1 MGQIVVSGMPLVVRD
16 VARSPLFAQWSE
28 LKTEDAAA
36 VRSFVGVPIKGENRT
51 IGTITI
57 ERVGS
62 QSSPGT
68 LDEDVRYLTM
78 IANLVGQTVALQT
91 MVERDRERLMA
102 ERNRLE
108 QELEE
113 RNAAKHEGISWII
126 GESRAIREVTEKV
139 QLVARCNLPVL
150 LCGESGT
157 GKELFARAIHEYS
170 PRKEQ
175 PYIRL
180 NCAALSESVLES
192 ELFGHDKG
200 AFTGAI
206 GMRKGRFEMA
216 DGGTLF
222 LDEIGEIST
231 TFQAKLLRVLQEGE
245 FERVGGNH
253 TIKVDVR
260 LVTATNR
267 NLEAAVISGDF
278 RSDLYYRISVV
289 PIFLPALRERREDI
303 PLLAREFLKRFNK
316 EHGVSLS
323 ISPRAMEALTA
334 CDFPGNVR
342 ELESC
347 VRRTAA
353 LTKNPVLQAE
363 DFELSNKSS
372 SEAMGK
378 SMSGRGATAQG
389 ARSFR
394 LAESNGAER
403 CAAGPGI
410 AESGGGALRG
420 GCRRRRLQRAG
431 AAGGCHGAGRMGA
444 GQGGPAA
451 QPDAAADGLR
461 AAQAGHRDQAVLSVL
476 RVGNDLGEGPH
487 NSSRFPRRLKPHRKL
502 VAYGGTKVPP
512 FQNGG
517 FFRDSL
523 AEPVRIAC
531 RTVEA
536 RGGLEGFE
544 LAAQRGLARAGQE
557 RGHLGFGQRLEG
569 ADRGEGLVQD
579 LHGVHA
585 EDDDGDRLRERE
597 MQRLDGAHR
606 VALQD
611 AGRSWSSWPARLCP
625 ARWATGMTCLS
636 NERKCASITLTG
648 ICTVS
653 KWKLCCFAI
662 SNMRRWMAG
671 SLWPVKPM

>member
-1 MGQIVVSGMPLVVRD
+1 MENVSLRASNESEPSVRHEAVEPASVRTHAALMGIYEISKVLTRPARLETALSGVVNLLHSFMDMSGGLIALLGEEDRATTVVGAGWNEAEAREHFERLPEQAVGQIVVSGMPLVVRD
-16 VARSPLFAQWSE
+16 VAQSPLFEQWSE

-36 VRSFVGVPIKGENRT
+36 LRSFVGVPIKGENRT
-51 IGTITI
+51 IGTLTI
-57 ERVGS
+57 VRVGS

-78 IANLVGQTVALQT
+78 IANLVGQTVALQS
-91 MVERDRERLMA
+91 MVERDRERLLA

-108 QELEE
+108 QELEQK
-113 RNAAKHEGISWII
+113 NAARHERISWII
-126 GESRAIREVTEKV
+126 GKSSAIQEVTEKV

-192 ELFGHDKG
+192 ELFGHDRG

-289 PIFLPALRERREDI
+289 PIFLPPLRERREDI

-323 ISPRAMEALTA
+323 ISPRAMETLTA
-334 CDFPGNVR
+334 YDFPGNVR

-353 LTKNPVLQAE
+353 LTKNPMLQAE
-363 DFELSNKSS
+363 DFVLGNEGSAKPLDRS
-372 SEAMGK
+372 MTGK
-378 SMSGRGATAQG
+378 RPPGGGTRVFPA
-389 ARSFR
+389 
-394 LAESNGAER
+394 LPSNGTEHA
-403 CAAGPGI
+403 
-410 AESGGGALRG
+410 
-420 GCRRRRLQRAG
+420 
-431 AAGGCHGAGRMGA
+431 
-444 GQGGPAA
+444 AA
-451 QPDAAADGLR
+451 QPGMGEQEEGPSAEIA
-461 AAQAGHRDQAVLSVL
+461 
-476 RVGNDLGEGPH
+476 GEGEF
-487 NSSRFPRRLKPHRKL
+487 SERERL
-502 VAYGGTKVPP
+502 VDAM
-512 FQNGG
+512 
-517 FFRDSL
+517 
-523 AEPVRIAC
+523 E
-531 RTVEA
+531 
-536 RGGLEGFE
+536 
-544 LAAQRGLARAGQE
+544 RAGW
-557 RGHLGFGQRLEG
+557 
-569 ADRGEGLVQD
+569 VQ
-579 LHGVHA
+579 A
-585 EDDDGDRLRERE
+585 K
-597 MQRLDGAHR
+597 A
-606 VALQD
+606 
-611 AGRSWSSWPARLCP
+611 ARLLGLTP
-625 ARWATGMTCLS
+625 RQMGYAL
-636 NERKCASITLTG
+636 RKH
-648 ICTVS
+648 
-653 KWKLCCFAI
+653 AI
-662 SNMRRWMAG
+662 EIKRF
-671 SLWPVKPM
+671 

>member
-1 MGQIVVSGMPLVVRD
+1 MRASNETESSVRHEAIEPASVRTHAALMGIYEISKVLTRPARLETALAGVVNLLHSFMDMSGGLIALLDEEDRTTTVVGAGWNEAEAREHFERLPEQAVGQIVVSGMPLVVRD
-16 VARSPLFAQWSE
+16 VARSPLFSAWSE
-28 LKTEDAAA
+28 LKAEDAAV
-36 VRSFVGVPIKGENRT
+36 VRSFVGVPIKGESRT

-91 MVERDRERLMA
+91 MVERDRERLME

-113 RNAAKHEGISWII
+113 KNAAKHEGIAWII
-126 GESRAIREVTEKV
+126 GKSAAILEVTEKV

-170 PRKEQ
+170 PRKEM

-267 NLEAAVISGDF
+267 NLEAAVIAGDF

-303 PLLAREFLKRFNK
+303 PLLAREFVKRFNK

-323 ISPRAMEALTA
+323 ISPRAMEVLSAY
-334 CDFPGNVR
+334 DFPGNVR

-353 LTKNPVLQAE
+353 LTKNPLLQAE
-363 DFELSNKSS
+363 DFELSSKSS
-372 SEAMGK
+372 AAAMSK
-378 SMSGRGATAQG
+378 SMSRSRATSEGSRSHPVAELTETERAAAAPGSGEQDKG
-389 ARSFR
+389 TPGEVANEGGFSERERLVDAMERAGWVQAKAARLLGLTPR
-394 LAESNGAER
+394 QMGY
-403 CAAGPGI
+403 
-410 AESGGGALRG
+410 ALRK
-420 GCRRRRLQRAG
+420 
-431 AAGGCHGAGRMGA
+431 
-444 GQGGPAA
+444 QGI
-451 QPDAAADGLR
+451 
-461 AAQAGHRDQAVLSVL
+461 
-476 RVGNDLGEGPH
+476 EIK
-487 NSSRFPRRLKPHRKL
+487 RF
-502 VAYGGTKVPP
+502 
-512 FQNGG
+512 
-517 FFRDSL
+517 
-523 AEPVRIAC
+523 
-531 RTVEA
+531 
-536 RGGLEGFE
+536 
-544 LAAQRGLARAGQE
+544 
-557 RGHLGFGQRLEG
+557 
-569 ADRGEGLVQD
+569 
-579 LHGVHA
+579 
-585 EDDDGDRLRERE
+585 
-597 MQRLDGAHR
+597 
-606 VALQD
+606 
-611 AGRSWSSWPARLCP
+611 
-625 ARWATGMTCLS
+625 
-636 NERKCASITLTG
+636 
-648 ICTVS
+648 
-653 KWKLCCFAI
+653 
-662 SNMRRWMAG
+662 
-671 SLWPVKPM
+671 

>member
-1 MGQIVVSGMPLVVRD
+1 MDLGANREKGHVLIESESSTRANAIEPASVRTHAALMGIYEISKVLTRPARLETALAGVVNLLHSFMDMSGGLIVLLDEEDRAATVVGAGWSEAEAREHFEGLPEQAVGQIVVSGMPLVVRD
-16 VARSPLFAQWSE
+16 VAHSPLFAEWSE
-28 LKTEDAAA
+28 LKPEDAEAA
-36 VRSFVGVPIKGENRT
+36 RSFVGVPIKGESRT
-51 IGTITI
+51 VGTITI

-113 RNAAKHEGISWII
+113 KSAAKREGISWII
-126 GESRAIREVTEKV
+126 GKSAAIREVTEKV

-170 PRKEQ
+170 PRKER

-267 NLEAAVISGDF
+267 NLEAAVIAGDF

-303 PLLAREFLKRFNK
+303 PLLAREFVKRFNK

-334 CDFPGNVR
+334 CEFPGNVR

-363 DFELSNKSS
+363 DFELSS
-372 SEAMGK
+372 
-378 SMSGRGATAQG
+378 
-389 ARSFR
+389 RS
-394 LAESNGAER
+394 
-403 CAAGPGI
+403 
-410 AESGGGALRG
+410 
-420 GCRRRRLQRAG
+420 
-431 AAGGCHGAGRMGA
+431 
-444 GQGGPAA
+444 GPAA
-451 QPDAAADGLR
+451 MEKPMGR
-461 AAQAGHRDQAVLSVL
+461 ARSAGKGAMELPAL
-476 RVGNDLGEGPH
+476 EP
-487 NSSRFPRRLKPHRKL
+487 
-502 VAYGGTKVPP
+502 
-512 FQNGG
+512 NGG
-517 FFRDSL
+517 EQAATGKQEEER
-523 AEPVRIAC
+523 AHEIAS
-531 RTVEA
+531 
-536 RGGLEGFE
+536 EGDFSE
-544 LAAQRGLARAGQE
+544 RERLVNAMERAGW
-557 RGHLGFGQRLEG
+557 
-569 ADRGEGLVQD
+569 VQ
-579 LHGVHA
+579 A
-585 EDDDGDRLRERE
+585 K
-597 MQRLDGAHR
+597 A
-606 VALQD
+606 
-611 AGRSWSSWPARLCP
+611 ARLLGLTP
-625 ARWATGMTCLS
+625 RQMGYAL
-636 NERKCASITLTG
+636 RKQG
-648 ICTVS
+648 IEI
-653 KWKLCCFAI
+653 KRF
-662 SNMRRWMAG
+662 
-671 SLWPVKPM
+671 

>member
-1 MGQIVVSGMPLVVRD
+1 MPLVVRD
-16 VARSPLFAQWSE
+16 VAQSPLFAEWSE
-28 LKTEDAAA
+28 LKAEGAAV
-36 VRSFVGVPIKGENRT
+36 VRSFVGVPIKGEKRT

-113 RNAAKHEGISWII
+113 RKAAKHEGISWII
-126 GESRAIREVTEKV
+126 GVSAAIREVTEKV

-180 NCAALSESVLES
+180 NCAALSETVLES

-267 NLEAAVISGDF
+267 NLEAAVIAGDF

-323 ISPRAMEALTA
+323 ISPRAMEVLSA

-363 DFELSNKSS
+363 DFDLSSRS
-372 SEAMGK
+372 GPAAMGK
-378 SMSGRGATAQG
+378 SMGKARSSGRGAMVFPA
-389 ARSFR
+389 S
-394 LAESNGAER
+394 EPNGAEQI
-403 CAAGPGI
+403 AAGPGI
-410 AESGGGALRG
+410 AEAEGVAGAEAAGEGGFSERERLVDAMERAGWVQAKAARLLGLTPRQMGYALRK
-420 GCRRRRLQRAG
+420 
-431 AAGGCHGAGRMGA
+431 HGI
-444 GQGGPAA
+444 
-451 QPDAAADGLR
+451 
-461 AAQAGHRDQAVLSVL
+461 
-476 RVGNDLGEGPH
+476 EIK
-487 NSSRFPRRLKPHRKL
+487 RF
-502 VAYGGTKVPP
+502 
-512 FQNGG
+512 
-517 FFRDSL
+517 
-523 AEPVRIAC
+523 
-531 RTVEA
+531 
-536 RGGLEGFE
+536 
-544 LAAQRGLARAGQE
+544 
-557 RGHLGFGQRLEG
+557 
-569 ADRGEGLVQD
+569 
-579 LHGVHA
+579 
-585 EDDDGDRLRERE
+585 
-597 MQRLDGAHR
+597 
-606 VALQD
+606 
-611 AGRSWSSWPARLCP
+611 
-625 ARWATGMTCLS
+625 
-636 NERKCASITLTG
+636 
-648 ICTVS
+648 
-653 KWKLCCFAI
+653 
-662 SNMRRWMAG
+662 
-671 SLWPVKPM
+671 

>member
-1 MGQIVVSGMPLVVRD
+1 MDWLNFVLRVNREKGHVLNETESTTRASAIEPASVRTHAALMGIYEISKMLTRPARLETALAGVVNLLHSFMDMSGGLIALLDEEDLTTTVVGAGWNEAEAREHFERLPEQAVGQIVVSGMPLVVRD
-16 VARSPLFAQWSE
+16 VARSPLFAEWSE
-28 LKTEDAAA
+28 LKAEGAAA

-51 IGTITI
+51 VGTITI

-113 RNAAKHEGISWII
+113 RNPAKHEGISWII
-126 GESRAIREVTEKV
+126 GVSAAIREVTEKV

-267 NLEAAVISGDF
+267 NLEAAVIAGDF

-289 PIFLPALRERREDI
+289 PVFLPALRERREDI

-323 ISPRAMEALTA
+323 ISPRAMDVLSA

-363 DFELSNKSS
+363 DFDLSSRS
-372 SEAMGK
+372 GPAAMGK
-378 SMSGRGATAQG
+378 PMGK
-389 ARSFR
+389 ARSSGKGAMVFP
-394 LAESNGAER
+394 ASEPNGAEQV
-403 CAAGPGI
+403 AAGPGF
-410 AESGGGALRG
+410 AETEGVAAAEGAGEGGFSERERLVDAMERAGWVQAKAARLLGLTPRQMGYALRK
-420 GCRRRRLQRAG
+420 
-431 AAGGCHGAGRMGA
+431 HGI
-444 GQGGPAA
+444 
-451 QPDAAADGLR
+451 
-461 AAQAGHRDQAVLSVL
+461 
-476 RVGNDLGEGPH
+476 EIK
-487 NSSRFPRRLKPHRKL
+487 RF
-502 VAYGGTKVPP
+502 
-512 FQNGG
+512 
-517 FFRDSL
+517 
-523 AEPVRIAC
+523 
-531 RTVEA
+531 
-536 RGGLEGFE
+536 
-544 LAAQRGLARAGQE
+544 
-557 RGHLGFGQRLEG
+557 
-569 ADRGEGLVQD
+569 
-579 LHGVHA
+579 
-585 EDDDGDRLRERE
+585 
-597 MQRLDGAHR
+597 
-606 VALQD
+606 
-611 AGRSWSSWPARLCP
+611 
-625 ARWATGMTCLS
+625 
-636 NERKCASITLTG
+636 
-648 ICTVS
+648 
-653 KWKLCCFAI
+653 
-662 SNMRRWMAG
+662 
-671 SLWPVKPM
+671 

>member
-1 MGQIVVSGMPLVVRD
+1 VYPYIAHVLRVNREKGHVLNESESTTRPNAIEPASVRTHAALMGIYEISKMLTRPARLETALSGVVNLLHSFLDMSGGLIALLDEEDRTTTVVGAGWNEAEARGHFERLPEQAVGQIVVSGMPLVVRD
-16 VARSPLFAQWSE
+16 VARSPLFAEWSE
-28 LKTEDAAA
+28 LKPEGAAA
-36 VRSFVGVPIKGENRT
+36 VRSFVGVPIKGEKRT

-113 RNAAKHEGISWII
+113 RKAAKHEGISWII
-126 GESRAIREVTEKV
+126 GVSPAIREVTEKV

-180 NCAALSESVLES
+180 NCAALSETVLES
-192 ELFGHDKG
+192 ELFGHDRG

-245 FERVGGNH
+245 FERVGGSR

-267 NLEAAVISGDF
+267 NLEAAVIAGDF

-303 PLLAREFLKRFNK
+303 PLLAREFVKRFNK

-323 ISPRAMEALTA
+323 ISPRAMEVLSA

-363 DFELSNKSS
+363 DFDLSSRSS

-378 SMSGRGATAQG
+378 SMSKARATSENS
-389 ARSFR
+389 RSH
-394 LAESNGAER
+394 
-403 CAAGPGI
+403 PI
-410 AESGGGALRG
+410 AESIEAERAAAGFDNGEPDEGPSGEVASEGDFSERERLVDAMERAGWVQAKAARLLGLTPRQMGYALRK
-420 GCRRRRLQRAG
+420 
-431 AAGGCHGAGRMGA
+431 
-444 GQGGPAA
+444 QGI
-451 QPDAAADGLR
+451 
-461 AAQAGHRDQAVLSVL
+461 
-476 RVGNDLGEGPH
+476 EIK
-487 NSSRFPRRLKPHRKL
+487 RF
-502 VAYGGTKVPP
+502 
-512 FQNGG
+512 
-517 FFRDSL
+517 
-523 AEPVRIAC
+523 
-531 RTVEA
+531 
-536 RGGLEGFE
+536 
-544 LAAQRGLARAGQE
+544 
-557 RGHLGFGQRLEG
+557 
-569 ADRGEGLVQD
+569 
-579 LHGVHA
+579 
-585 EDDDGDRLRERE
+585 
-597 MQRLDGAHR
+597 
-606 VALQD
+606 
-611 AGRSWSSWPARLCP
+611 
-625 ARWATGMTCLS
+625 
-636 NERKCASITLTG
+636 
-648 ICTVS
+648 
-653 KWKLCCFAI
+653 
-662 SNMRRWMAG
+662 
-671 SLWPVKPM
+671 